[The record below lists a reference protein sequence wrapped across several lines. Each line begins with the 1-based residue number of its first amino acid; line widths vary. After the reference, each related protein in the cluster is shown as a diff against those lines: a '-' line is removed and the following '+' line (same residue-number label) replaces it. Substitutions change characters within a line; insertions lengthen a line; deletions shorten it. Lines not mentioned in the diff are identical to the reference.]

1 MLNMILAP
9 YGKSEGYPSGIQY
22 AIGGQG
28 CYLCPRDPQQHRRGE
43 AGFYYDTPLGGLYGI
58 PYADVIASATE
69 FARRRAMGT
78 PKVGVVRDMLA
89 AGYDGE
95 TLAAAIKYVETG
107 KMPAGVD
114 AAPAGEIEFDPEF
127 VGRKPRAAFRLSPI
141 AMIGVGAA
149 VLGVAA
155 YLLRGRIK

>member
-1 MLNMILAP
+1 MVLAP

-28 CYLCPRDPQQHRRGE
+28 CYLCPHDPQQYRRGE
-43 AGFYYDTPLGGLYGI
+43 AGFYHDTPLGGLDGI
-58 PYADVIASATE
+58 PYADVAAAAVEIR
-69 FARRRAMGT
+69 RRRAAGAPDAT
-78 PKVGVVRDMLA
+78 IVAALLG
-89 AGYDGE
+89 AGYAGE
-95 TLAAAIKYVETG
+95 TLAAALRFIATG
-107 KMPAGVD
+107 VMPAGVD
-114 AAPAGEIEFDPEF
+114 AAPADEIEMDPEF
-127 VGRKPRAAFRLSPI
+127 VGRRPKAASNLSPL

>member
-1 MLNMILAP
+1 MVLAP

-43 AGFYYDTPLGGLYGI
+43 AGFYYDTALGGLHGI
-58 PYADVIASATE
+58 PYADVVAAAAEI
-69 FARRRAMGT
+69 RKRRAAGAT
-78 PKVGVVRDMLA
+78 DQVIARALLD
-89 AGYDGE
+89 AGYEGE
-95 TLAAAIKYVETG
+95 TLAAALRFIATG
-107 KMPAGVD
+107 VMPAGVD
-114 AAPAGEIEFDPEF
+114 AAPVEPPYIEFDPEF
-127 VGRKPRAAFRLSPI
+127 VGRKPKAAFKLSPL
-141 AMIGVGAA
+141 AMIGAGAA